1 MKIEEEIK
9 QKTFTSPYQKMILNV
24 YVTSSWFGTRTA
36 RILKPYKITLQQYN
50 VLRILRG
57 QQGNPASVGLIQE
70 RMMDKSSNAS
80 RLIDKLVLKK
90 LVDRKTCPE
99 DRRQMDIRITTKG
112 IELLNELEIPMS
124 QDESTMAHLI
134 TEEEATIMSDL
145 LDRIR
150 G

>member
-99 DRRQMDIRITTKG
+99 DRRQMDIRITSKG

-124 QDESTMAHLI
+124 QDEATMAHLI